1 MNICIIGLG
10 LVGGTYALA
19 LRENPKINKIAAIDI
34 NQVINK
40 AIEHGIIDNGGTDS
54 KDFLPEAD
62 LVIISLYPK
71 LILDFIKDN
80 LDNFKKGAIIT
91 DAAGVKKSIMD
102 EVNKIP

>member
-34 NQVINK
+34 NQEAINK
-40 AIEHGIIDNGGTDS
+40 AIELGIIDNGGTDS

-71 LILDFIKDN
+71 LILDFFI
-80 LDNFKKGAIIT
+80 
-91 DAAGVKKSIMD
+91 
-102 EVNKIP
+102 